1 MENYEVSIYVG
12 KKEIPPESLS
22 SLSIKNDTID
32 KIINSISSERSP
44 ANKKDRGSERI

>member
-12 KKEIPPESLS
+12 KKEISPESLP

-32 KIINSISSERSP
+32 KIINGISNEISSATRKNS
-44 ANKKDRGSERI
+44 GSAKI